1 MEDLR
6 QKLQHELTK
15 QDVQLDRLDREKQEE
30 SNLVAMLQ
38 LDIERL
44 NNDRYNR
51 RGFGLLPLWVHVLT
65 VKTEVKCRRK
75 WHVISGLFCLLRLVE
90 KLCLCITL

>member
-1 MEDLR
+1 MQSNMSTHVRSSINTQNLFLFFQLEGEVEDLR

-44 NNDRYNR
+44 NNDRYDR
-51 RGFGLLPLWVHVLT
+51 RGFGQ
-65 VKTEVKCRRK
+65 C
-75 WHVISGLFCLLRLVE
+75 SQC
-90 KLCLCITL
+90 

>member
-1 MEDLR
+1 MSTHVRSSINTQNFFLFFQLEGEVEDLR

-44 NNDRYNR
+44 NNDRYDR
-51 RGFGLLPLWVHVLT
+51 
-65 VKTEVKCRRK
+65 
-75 WHVISGLFCLLRLVE
+75 
-90 KLCLCITL
+90 

>member
-44 NNDRYNR
+44 NNDR
-51 RGFGLLPLWVHVLT
+51 
-65 VKTEVKCRRK
+65 
-75 WHVISGLFCLLRLVE
+75 
-90 KLCLCITL
+90 

>member
-6 QKLQHELTK
+6 KKLQYELSK

-38 LDIERL
+38 VDIERL
-44 NNDRYNR
+44 NSDRY
-51 RGFGLLPLWVHVLT
+51 V
-65 VKTEVKCRRK
+65 
-75 WHVISGLFCLLRLVE
+75 CLLSYSSSRGARWPGG
-90 KLCLCITL
+90 

>member
-44 NNDRYNR
+44 NNDRYDR
-51 RGFGLLPLWVHVLT
+51 
-65 VKTEVKCRRK
+65 CREQK
-75 WHVISGLFCLLRLVE
+75 FHWSAHNYE
-90 KLCLCITL
+90 